1 MTTEPTTIEA
11 AAPELETKEKRA
23 LRLTRHYALWS
34 MGGGLIPVIGLDIAA
49 IIAVQIQ
56 LVREMSKVY
65 GVEFKENRAKS
76 IVTSLIASLGFV
88 PIGTGFLFSVLK
100 IIPIIGSL
108 AGIISLPISAGA
120 ITFATGKA
128 FIAHFESGGNFLNC
142 NVEKM
147 KESYRRTF
155 VEGKSVMK
163 KERQEAAAS
172 PTATT

>member
-1 MTTEPTTIEA
+1 MTTEPSTTEA
-11 AAPELETKEKRA
+11 VPEVETKEKRS

-76 IVTSLIASLGFV
+76 IVTSLIASLGFI
-88 PIGTGFLFSVLK
+88 PIGTGILFSVIK
-100 IIPIIGSL
+100 VIPIVGPL
-108 AGIISLPISAGA
+108 AAAISLTISAGA

-142 NVEKM
+142 NVERM
-147 KESYRRTF
+147 KEGYRRTF
-155 VEGKSVMK
+155 VEGKSVME

-172 PTATT
+172 TPAAP